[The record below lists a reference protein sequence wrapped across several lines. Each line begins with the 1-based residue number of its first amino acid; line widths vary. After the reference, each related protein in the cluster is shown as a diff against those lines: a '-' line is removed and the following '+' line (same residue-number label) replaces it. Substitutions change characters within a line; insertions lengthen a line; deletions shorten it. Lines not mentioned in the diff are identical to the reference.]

1 MSESATSRSP
11 TPKVSAFLFMR
22 YAFFKVAG
30 KLIKIFI
37 LALVLNFIWEE
48 LHSRFYMQYQSEPIT
63 HAILARAAFFDALII
78 LIGAVFLFFLPP
90 FRGRI
95 WLVLSGLLM
104 FAIGLE
110 IFALATGRWQYNQS
124 MPMIPV
130 LGIGLTPTI
139 QLALLGFLSYSIFAV
154 TGKGR
159 R

>member
-22 YAFFKVAG
+22 YAFFMVAG

-48 LHSRFYMQYQSEPIT
+48 LHSRFYIQYQGEPIT

-78 LIGAVFLFFLPP
+78 LIGAVFLLFLPP
-90 FRGRI
+90 FLGRI
-95 WLVLSGLLM
+95 WLVLTGLLM